1 MSFPEFRLLA
11 MVAIVFAGAMEIS
24 HAYDRP
30 PPREDLFVS
39 LAEDADSTTP
49 QQIHVSLVGED
60 RMRIS
65 WITDEHT
72 PAMVNYG
79 TSPGKYERSAN
90 GTISSYEY
98 INYTSGEIHDVV
110 IGPLDPNTMYY
121 YSFAPGSTPEYSFK
135 TPPAQF
141 PIKFAIS
148 GDLGQTEWTKT
159 TLEHIS
165 QANYDVFLLPGDLCY
180 ADMVQPIWDSFGRLV
195 EPLASKRPWMVT
207 QGNHEM
213 EIIPATHPTPFTS
226 YNARWHMPFE
236 ESGSTSNLY
245 YSFEVSGVHV
255 IMLGSYTDFGPG
267 SNQYRWLESD
277 LKKVDRSKT
286 PWLIVIIHA
295 PWYNSNVDHQGEKQ
309 SVDMKESMEGL
320 LYEARVDVVFA
331 GHVHAYE
338 RFIRVYN
345 QNSDDCAPVHITI
358 GDGGNRGRSA
368 GKYEEPQPTI
378 SVFREVSFGHGR
390 LEIVNSSYAKW
401 SWHRND
407 DDISVQSD
415 SIWLKNLASDPACNK
430 LEI

>member
-11 MVAIVFAGAMEIS
+11 MVAVVFAGAMEIS
-24 HAYDRP
+24 HAYERP

-79 TSPGKYERSAN
+79 TSPGKYKSSAK
-90 GTISSYEY
+90 GTISSYKY

-121 YSFAPGSTPEYSFK
+121 YSFAPVSTPEYSFK

-180 ADMVQPIWDSFGRLV
+180 AEMVQPIWDSFGRLV

-255 IMLGSYTDFGPG
+255 IMFGFLHRFWTWVEPI
-267 SNQYRWLESD
+267 SM
-277 LKKVDRSKT
+277 
-286 PWLIVIIHA
+286 
-295 PWYNSNVDHQGEKQ
+295 

-368 GKYEEPQPTI
+368 GKYKEPQPTI

-415 SIWLKNLASDPACNK
+415 SIWLKNLASDQACNK